1 MLLASR
7 LRRRI
12 APLVRRLAALQA
24 VAGLLLVSAG
34 PLLAEEVGGGGSS
47 VFSIN
52 PGLMIW
58 TWVIFLL
65 VLFVLRKW
73 AWGPILGTLE
83 AREKRIQ
90 EALEGAAREREEAGQ
105 LLEQQRQLL
114 EGSRERAQQILA
126 EGRKAAERLRSELLD
141 EARAQKDQ
149 IVARA
154 KDEIERERDQ
164 ALEVLRRETVDLSI
178 AAAGRV
184 LQKNLDAEDN
194 RRLVEEY
201 LERLAL
207 ERGEGS

>member
-24 VAGLLLVSAG
+24 VAGLLLFSAG
-34 PLLAEEVGGGGSS
+34 PLFAQEAGGGGSP

-65 VLFVLRKW
+65 LLFVLRKW

-154 KDEIERERDQ
+154 KDEIGRERDQ

-207 ERGEGS
+207 ERGKVS

>member
-1 MLLASR
+1 MSQGSLAGCLSRPPFRGLTAVGTFAALLALTTS
-7 LRRRI
+7 
-12 APLVRRLAALQA
+12 PLF
-24 VAGLLLVSAG
+24 
-34 PLLAEEVGGGGSS
+34 AEEGAGGGGL
-47 VFSIN
+47 FSIN
-52 PGLMIW
+52 PGLIIW

-65 VLFVLRKW
+65 LLFVLRKW
-73 AWGPILGTLE
+73 AWGPILGALE

-90 EALEGAAREREEAGQ
+90 QALEGAAREREEAGR

-114 EGSRERAQQILA
+114 DQSREQAQHIL
-126 EGRKAAERLRSELLD
+126 GDSRKAAERLRWELLD

-164 ALEVLRRETVDLSI
+164 ALEALRRETVDLSI

-201 LERLAL
+201 LERLAV

>member
-1 MLLASR
+1 M
-7 LRRRI
+7 
-12 APLVRRLAALQA
+12 
-24 VAGLLLVSAG
+24 
-34 PLLAEEVGGGGSS
+34 
-47 VFSIN
+47 
-52 PGLMIW
+52 
-58 TWVIFLL
+58 
-65 VLFVLRKW
+65 
-73 AWGPILGTLE
+73 
-83 AREKRIQ
+83 
-90 EALEGAAREREEAGQ
+90 
-105 LLEQQRQLL
+105 LEQQRQLL

-154 KDEIERERDQ
+154 KDEIGRERDQ

-207 ERGEGS
+207 ERGKVS

>member
-7 LRRRI
+7 LRRRF
-12 APLVRRLAALQA
+12 APLVRRLAAPEA
-24 VAGLLLVSAG
+24 VAGLLLFSAG
-34 PLLAEEVGGGGSS
+34 PLFAQEAGGGGSS

-65 VLFVLRKW
+65 LLFVLRKW

-83 AREKRIQ
+83 AREQRIQ
-90 EALEGAAREREEAGQ
+90 QALEGAAREREEAGQ

-126 EGRKAAERLRSELLD
+126 DSRKAAERLRSELLD

-184 LQKNLDAEDN
+184 LQKNLDAEEN

-201 LERLAL
+201 LERLAV